1 MPYVRE
7 NIPWETS
14 SRGLER
20 AADLPSGT
28 IAPRNLM
35 RVQNHDKVNDYSE
48 DIDQMT
54 RQQLGESDAYDV
66 DELVDEEPIT
76 TNEV

>member
-1 MPYVRE
+1 
-7 NIPWETS
+7 
-14 SRGLER
+14 
-20 AADLPSGT
+20 
-28 IAPRNLM
+28 M